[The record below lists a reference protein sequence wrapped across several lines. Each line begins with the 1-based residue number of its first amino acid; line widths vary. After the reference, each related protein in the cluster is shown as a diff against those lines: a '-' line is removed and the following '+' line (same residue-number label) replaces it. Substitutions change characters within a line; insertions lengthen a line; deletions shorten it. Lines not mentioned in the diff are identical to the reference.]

1 MEGTERKKIFK
12 KVLQVI
18 FPLLLGIFILVWVY
32 RDFNFQRVGE
42 VMLHGMDYGWIALSL
57 LFGVFANLFRGWRW
71 RLALEPLGEYPKTAN
86 CVYAIFISYASN
98 LVIPRVGE
106 VTRCGVLSKY
116 DGISF
121 PKSLGTVVSERMID
135 TLCVGLITGVV
146 LLLQMPVFATFFAE
160 TGTNVGRYAEV
171 LTSGH
176 FYLIILCVLAILV
189 LAFFL
194 IRNIALFAKL
204 KGILQN
210 VWQGIVALKDIRQI
224 PLYIIYTLGIWACY
238 FLEFYLAFFL
248 IRNIALFAKL
258 KGILQNVWQG
268 VVALKDVKQIP
279 LYIIYTLGIWVCY
292 FLEFYLAFFA
302 FDFSADLGIS
312 AGLVMFVVGTLA
324 VIVPTPNGAGPWH
337 FAVMTMMMLYGVGKE
352 DAGIFALLVHGIQTF
367 LLILLGIYG
376 LLALPFTN
384 KTK

>member
-12 KVLQVI
+12 KALQVV
-18 FPLLLGIFILVWVY
+18 FPLLLGAFILVWVY

-42 VMLHGMDYGWIALSL
+42 MLTGGMDYGWIGISL
-57 LFGVFANLFRGWRW
+57 VFGVFANLFRGWRW
-71 RLALEPLGEYPKTAN
+71 KLALEPLDEHPKTAN

-106 VTRCGVLSKY
+106 VSRCGVLSKY
-116 DGISF
+116 DGVSF
-121 PKSLGTVVSERMID
+121 SKSLGTVVSERMID
-135 TLCVGLITGVV
+135 TLCVGLITGLV
-146 LLLQMPVFATFFAE
+146 LLSQMPVFATFFAE
-160 TGTNVGRYAEV
+160 TGTNMGRYAEV

-176 FYLIILCVLAILV
+176 FYLILLCIIAILV
-189 LAFFL
+189 LGFFL
-194 IRNIALFAKL
+194 VRNITLFAKL

-210 VWQGIVALKDIRQI
+210 VWQGIVALKDIRNI
-224 PLYIIYTLGIWACY
+224 PLYVL
-238 FLEFYLAFFL
+238 
-248 IRNIALFAKL
+248 
-258 KGILQNVWQG
+258 
-268 VVALKDVKQIP
+268 
-279 LYIIYTLGIWVCY
+279 YTLGIWVCY
-292 FLEFYLAFFA
+292 FLEFYLAFYA
-302 FDFSADLGIS
+302 FDFSSDLGIT

-376 LLALPFTN
+376 LSALPFTN
-384 KTK
+384 KNK

>member
-12 KVLQVI
+12 KILQVV
-18 FPLLLGIFILVWVY
+18 FPLLLGAFILVWVY

-42 VMLHGMDYGWIALSL
+42 VLLGGMDYGWIALSL
-57 LFGVFANLFRGWRW
+57 VFGVFANLFRGWRW
-71 RLALEPLGEYPKTAN
+71 KLALEPLGEYPKTAN

-116 DGISF
+116 DGVSF
-121 PKSLGTVVSERMID
+121 SQSLGTVVSERMID
-135 TLCVGLITGVV
+135 TLCVGLITGLV
-146 LLLQMPVFATFFAE
+146 LLSQMPVFATFFAE

-176 FYLIILCVLAILV
+176 FYLIILCILAILV

-210 VWQGIVALKDIRQI
+210 VWQGIVALKDIKHI
-224 PLYIIYTLGIWACY
+224 PLYVFYTFGIWGCY
-238 FLEFYLAFFL
+238 FLEFYLAF
-248 IRNIALFAKL
+248 
-258 KGILQNVWQG
+258 
-268 VVALKDVKQIP
+268 
-279 LYIIYTLGIWVCY
+279 Y
-292 FLEFYLAFFA
+292 A
-302 FDFSADLGIS
+302 FDFSSHLGIT

-324 VIVPTPNGAGPWH
+324 VIGPTPNGAGPWH

-376 LLALPFTN
+376 LSALPFTN
-384 KTK
+384 KLK

>member
-18 FPLLLGIFILVWVY
+18 LPLLLGVFILVWVY

-42 VMLHGMDYGWIALSL
+42 VMSHGMDYGWIVLSL
-57 LFGVFANLFRGWRW
+57 VFGVFANLFRGWRW
-71 RLALEPLGEYPKTAN
+71 KLALEPLGEYPKTSN

-116 DGISF
+116 DGVSF

-135 TLCVGLITGVV
+135 TLCVGVITGLV
-146 LLLQMPVFATFFAE
+146 LLSQMPVFATFFAE
-160 TGTNVGRYAEV
+160 TGTDVGRYAEV

-176 FYLIILCVLAILV
+176 FYLIVLCVVAIGL
-189 LAFFL
+189 LGFFL

-210 VWQGIVALKDIRQI
+210 VWQGIVALKDI
-224 PLYIIYTLGIWACY
+224 
-238 FLEFYLAFFL
+238 
-248 IRNIALFAKL
+248 KH
-258 KGILQNVWQG
+258 
-268 VVALKDVKQIP
+268 IP

-292 FLEFYLAFFA
+292 FFEFYLAFFA
-302 FDFSADLGIS
+302 FDFSAHLGIS

-337 FAVMTMMMLYGVGKE
+337 FAVMTMLMLYGVGKE

>member
-1 MEGTERKKIFK
+1 MEGTGRKKIFK

-18 FPLLLGIFILVWVY
+18 FPLLLGVFILVWVY

-42 VMLHGMDYGWIALSL
+42 VMLHGMDYGWIVLSL
-57 LFGVFANLFRGWRW
+57 VFGVFANLFRGWRW
-71 RLALEPLGEYPKTAN
+71 KLALEPLGEYPKTSN

-116 DGISF
+116 DGVSF

-135 TLCVGLITGVV
+135 TLCVGLITGMV
-146 LLLQMPVFATFFAE
+146 LLSQMPVFATFFAE
-160 TGTNVGRYAEV
+160 TGTDVGRYAEV

-176 FYLIILCVLAILV
+176 FYLIVLCVVAIAL
-189 LAFFL
+189 LGFFL

-210 VWQGIVALKDIRQI
+210 VWQGIVALKDI
-224 PLYIIYTLGIWACY
+224 
-238 FLEFYLAFFL
+238 
-248 IRNIALFAKL
+248 KH
-258 KGILQNVWQG
+258 
-268 VVALKDVKQIP
+268 IP

-292 FLEFYLAFFA
+292 FFEFYLAFFA
-302 FDFSADLGIS
+302 FDFSAHLGIS

-337 FAVMTMMMLYGVGKE
+337 FAVMTMLMLYGVGKE

>member
-12 KVLQVI
+12 KVLQMV
-18 FPLLLGIFILVWVY
+18 FPLLLGAFILVWVY

-42 VMLHGMDYGWIALSL
+42 VLTGGMDYGWILLSL
-57 LFGVFANLFRGWRW
+57 VFGVFANLFRGWRW
-71 RLALEPLGEYPKTAN
+71 KLALEPLGEYPKTSH

-116 DGISF
+116 DGVSF
-121 PKSLGTVVSERMID
+121 SQSLGTVVSERMID
-135 TLCVGLITGVV
+135 TLCVGLITGGV
-146 LLLQMPVFATFFAE
+146 LLSQMPVFATFFAE
-160 TGTNVGRYAEV
+160 TGTNVGRYTEV
-171 LTSGH
+171 LTSAH
-176 FYLIILCVLAILV
+176 FYLIILCGLAILV
-189 LAFFL
+189 LGFFL

-210 VWQGIVALKDIRQI
+210 IWQGVIALKDIRQI
-224 PLYIIYTLGIWACY
+224 PLYIIYT
-238 FLEFYLAFFL
+238 F
-248 IRNIALFAKL
+248 
-258 KGILQNVWQG
+258 
-268 VVALKDVKQIP
+268 
-279 LYIIYTLGIWVCY
+279 GIWVCY
-292 FLEFYLAFFA
+292 FLEFYLAFYA
-302 FDFSADLGIS
+302 FSFSAHLGLS

-376 LLALPFTN
+376 LSALPFTN
-384 KTK
+384 KFK

>member
-71 RLALEPLGEYPKTAN
+71 KLALEPLNEYPKTAN

-135 TLCVGLITGVV
+135 TLCV
-146 LLLQMPVFATFFAE
+146 
-160 TGTNVGRYAEV
+160 
-171 LTSGH
+171 
-176 FYLIILCVLAILV
+176 
-189 LAFFL
+189 
-194 IRNIALFAKL
+194 
-204 KGILQN
+204 
-210 VWQGIVALKDIRQI
+210 
-224 PLYIIYTLGIWACY
+224 
-238 FLEFYLAFFL
+238 
-248 IRNIALFAKL
+248 
-258 KGILQNVWQG
+258 
-268 VVALKDVKQIP
+268 
-279 LYIIYTLGIWVCY
+279 
-292 FLEFYLAFFA
+292 
-302 FDFSADLGIS
+302 
-312 AGLVMFVVGTLA
+312 
-324 VIVPTPNGAGPWH
+324 
-337 FAVMTMMMLYGVGKE
+337 
-352 DAGIFALLVHGIQTF
+352 
-367 LLILLGIYG
+367 
-376 LLALPFTN
+376 
-384 KTK
+384 

>member
-12 KVLQVI
+12 KVLQVV
-18 FPLLLGIFILVWVY
+18 FPLLLGAFILVWVY
-32 RDFNFQRVGE
+32 RDFNFLRVGE
-42 VMLHGMDYGWIALSL
+42 VLTGGMDYGWIAVSL
-57 LFGVFANLFRGWRW
+57 VFGVFANLFRGWRW
-71 RLALEPLGEYPKTAN
+71 KLALEPLGEYPRTSH

-116 DGISF
+116 DGVSF
-121 PKSLGTVVSERMID
+121 SKSLGTVVSERMID
-135 TLCVGLITGVV
+135 TLCVGLITGLV
-146 LLLQMPVFATFFAE
+146 LLSQMPVFATFFAE

-176 FYLIILCVLAILV
+176 FYLIILCALAILV
-189 LAFFL
+189 L
-194 IRNIALFAKL
+194 
-204 KGILQN
+204 G
-210 VWQGIVALKDIRQI
+210 
-224 PLYIIYTLGIWACY
+224 
-238 FLEFYLAFFL
+238 FFL

-268 VVALKDVKQIP
+268 VVALKDIKHIP
-279 LYIIYTLGIWVCY
+279 LYIIYTVGIWVCY
-292 FLEFYLAFFA
+292 FLEFYLAFYA
-302 FDFSADLGIS
+302 FGFSAHLGVS

-337 FAVMTMMMLYGVGKE
+337 FAVMKMMMLYGVGKE

-376 LLALPFTN
+376 LSALPFTN
-384 KTK
+384 KLK

>member
-18 FPLLLGIFILVWVY
+18 FPLLLGVFILVWVY

-57 LFGVFANLFRGWRW
+57 VFGVFANLFRGWRW
-71 RLALEPLGEYPKTAN
+71 KLALEPLAEYPKTSN

-116 DGISF
+116 DGVSF

-135 TLCVGLITGVV
+135 TLCVGLITGMV
-146 LLLQMPVFATFFAE
+146 LLSQMPVFATFFAE
-160 TGTNVGRYAEV
+160 TGTDVGRYAEV

-176 FYLIILCVLAILV
+176 FYLIVLCVVAIGL
-189 LAFFL
+189 LGFFL

-210 VWQGIVALKDIRQI
+210 VWQGIVALKDIK
-224 PLYIIYTLGIWACY
+224 Y
-238 FLEFYLAFFL
+238 
-248 IRNIALFAKL
+248 
-258 KGILQNVWQG
+258 
-268 VVALKDVKQIP
+268 IP

-292 FLEFYLAFFA
+292 FFEFYLAFFA
-302 FDFSADLGIS
+302 FDFSAHLGIS

-337 FAVMTMMMLYGVGKE
+337 FAVMTMLMLYGVGKE

>member
-12 KVLQVI
+12 KVLQVV
-18 FPLLLGIFILVWVY
+18 FPLLLGAFILVWVY

-42 VMLHGMDYGWIALSL
+42 VLAGGMDYGWIAVSL
-57 LFGVFANLFRGWRW
+57 VFGVFANLFRGWRW
-71 RLALEPLGEYPKTAN
+71 KLALEPLGEYPRTSH

-116 DGISF
+116 DGVSF
-121 PKSLGTVVSERMID
+121 SKSLGTVVSERMID
-135 TLCVGLITGVV
+135 TLCVGLITGLV
-146 LLLQMPVFATFFAE
+146 LLSQMPVFATFFAE

-176 FYLIILCVLAILV
+176 FYLIILCALAILV
-189 LAFFL
+189 L
-194 IRNIALFAKL
+194 
-204 KGILQN
+204 G
-210 VWQGIVALKDIRQI
+210 
-224 PLYIIYTLGIWACY
+224 
-238 FLEFYLAFFL
+238 FFL

-268 VVALKDVKQIP
+268 VVALKDIKHIP
-279 LYIIYTLGIWVCY
+279 LYIIYTVGIWVCY
-292 FLEFYLAFFA
+292 FLEFYLAFYA
-302 FDFSADLGIS
+302 FGFSAHLGVS

-324 VIVPTPNGAGPWH
+324 VIIPTPNGAGPWH

-376 LLALPFTN
+376 LSALPFTN
-384 KTK
+384 KLK

>member
-1 MEGTERKKIFK
+1 MEGTGRKKIFK

-18 FPLLLGIFILVWVY
+18 FPLLLGVFILVWVY

-42 VMLHGMDYGWIALSL
+42 VMLHGMDYGWIVLSL
-57 LFGVFANLFRGWRW
+57 VFGVFANLFRGWRW
-71 RLALEPLGEYPKTAN
+71 KLALEPLGEYPKTSN

-116 DGISF
+116 DGVSF

-135 TLCVGLITGVV
+135 TLCVGLITGMV
-146 LLLQMPVFATFFAE
+146 LLSQMPVFATFFAE
-160 TGTNVGRYAEV
+160 TGTDVGRYAEV

-176 FYLIILCVLAILV
+176 FYLIVLCVVAIGL
-189 LAFFL
+189 LGFFL

-210 VWQGIVALKDIRQI
+210 VWQGIVALKDI
-224 PLYIIYTLGIWACY
+224 
-238 FLEFYLAFFL
+238 
-248 IRNIALFAKL
+248 KH
-258 KGILQNVWQG
+258 
-268 VVALKDVKQIP
+268 IP

-292 FLEFYLAFFA
+292 FFEFYLAFFA
-302 FDFSADLGIS
+302 FDFSAHLGIS

-337 FAVMTMMMLYGVGKE
+337 FAVMTMLMLYGVGKE

>member
-12 KVLQVI
+12 KVLQMV
-18 FPLLLGIFILVWVY
+18 FPLLLGAFILVWVY

-42 VMLHGMDYGWIALSL
+42 VLTGGMDYGWILLSL
-57 LFGVFANLFRGWRW
+57 VFGVFANLFRGWRW
-71 RLALEPLGEYPKTAN
+71 KLALEPLGEYPKTSH

-116 DGISF
+116 DGVSF
-121 PKSLGTVVSERMID
+121 SQSLGTVVSERMID
-135 TLCVGLITGVV
+135 TLCVGLITGGV
-146 LLLQMPVFATFFAE
+146 LLSQMPVFATFFAE

-171 LTSGH
+171 LTSAH
-176 FYLIILCVLAILV
+176 FYLIILCGLAILV
-189 LAFFL
+189 LGFFL

-210 VWQGIVALKDIRQI
+210 IWRGIIALKDIRQI
-224 PLYIIYTLGIWACY
+224 PLYIIYT
-238 FLEFYLAFFL
+238 F
-248 IRNIALFAKL
+248 
-258 KGILQNVWQG
+258 
-268 VVALKDVKQIP
+268 
-279 LYIIYTLGIWVCY
+279 GIWVCY
-292 FLEFYLAFFA
+292 FLEFYLAFYA
-302 FDFSADLGIS
+302 FSFSAHLGLS

-376 LLALPFTN
+376 LSALPFTN
-384 KTK
+384 KLK

>member
-18 FPLLLGIFILVWVY
+18 FPLLLGVFILVWVY

-42 VMLHGMDYGWIALSL
+42 VMLHGMNYGWIALSL
-57 LFGVFANLFRGWRW
+57 VFGVFANLFRGWRW
-71 RLALEPLGEYPKTAN
+71 KLALEPLDEYPKTTN

-116 DGISF
+116 DGVSF

-135 TLCVGLITGVV
+135 TLCVGLITGMVI
-146 LLLQMPVFATFFAE
+146 LSQMPVFATFFAE
-160 TGTNVGRYAEV
+160 TGTDVGRYAEV

-176 FYLIILCVLAILV
+176 FYLIVLCVTAIGL
-189 LAFFL
+189 LGFFL

-204 KGILQN
+204 
-210 VWQGIVALKDIRQI
+210 R
-224 PLYIIYTLGIWACY
+224 
-238 FLEFYLAFFL
+238 
-248 IRNIALFAKL
+248 
-258 KGILQNVWQG
+258 GILQNVWQG
-268 VVALKDVKQIP
+268 VVALKDIKHIP

-292 FLEFYLAFFA
+292 FFEFYLAFFA
-302 FDFSADLGIS
+302 FDFSAHLGIS

-337 FAVMTMMMLYGVGKE
+337 FAVMTMLMLYGVGKE

>member
-12 KVLQVI
+12 KILQVI
-18 FPLLLGIFILVWVY
+18 SPLLLGTFILVWVY
-32 RDFNFQRVGE
+32 RDFNFLRVGE
-42 VMLHGMDYGWIALSL
+42 VLMNGMDYGWIALSL
-57 LFGVFANLFRGWRW
+57 VFGVFANLFRGWRW
-71 RLALEPLGEYPKTAN
+71 KLALEPLGEYPKTSH

-116 DGISF
+116 DGVSF

-135 TLCVGLITGVV
+135 TLCVGLITGMV
-146 LLLQMPVFATFFAE
+146 LLLQMPIFATFFSE
-160 TGTNVGRYAEV
+160 TGTNVNRYAEI

-176 FYLIILCVLAILV
+176 FYLIILCMLAIGV

-194 IRNIALFAKL
+194 IRNVALFAKL
-204 KGILQN
+204 KGILHN
-210 VWQGIVALKDIRQI
+210 VWQGIVALKDI
-224 PLYIIYTLGIWACY
+224 
-238 FLEFYLAFFL
+238 
-248 IRNIALFAKL
+248 
-258 KGILQNVWQG
+258 
-268 VVALKDVKQIP
+268 KQIP
-279 LYIIYTLGIWVCY
+279 LYIIYTLGIWICY
-292 FLEFYLAFFA
+292 FLEFYLAFYA
-302 FDFSADLGIS
+302 FDFSAHLGLS

-376 LLALPFTN
+376 LSALPFTN
-384 KTK
+384 KLK

>member
-12 KVLQVI
+12 KVLQVV
-18 FPLLLGIFILVWVY
+18 FPLLLGAFILVWVY

-42 VMLHGMDYGWIALSL
+42 VLTGGMDYGWIAVSL
-57 LFGVFANLFRGWRW
+57 VFGVFANLFRGWRW
-71 RLALEPLGEYPKTAN
+71 KLALEPLSEYPRTSH

-116 DGISF
+116 DGVSF
-121 PKSLGTVVSERMID
+121 SKSLGTVVSERMID
-135 TLCVGLITGVV
+135 TLCVGLITGLV
-146 LLLQMPVFATFFAE
+146 LLSQMPVFATFFAE

-176 FYLIILCVLAILV
+176 FYLIILCALAILV
-189 LAFFL
+189 L
-194 IRNIALFAKL
+194 
-204 KGILQN
+204 G
-210 VWQGIVALKDIRQI
+210 
-224 PLYIIYTLGIWACY
+224 
-238 FLEFYLAFFL
+238 FFL

-268 VVALKDVKQIP
+268 VVALKDIKHIP
-279 LYIIYTLGIWVCY
+279 LYIIYTVGIWACY
-292 FLEFYLAFFA
+292 FLEFYLAFYA
-302 FDFSADLGIS
+302 FGFSAHLGVS

-376 LLALPFTN
+376 LSALPFTN
-384 KTK
+384 KLK

>member
-12 KVLQVI
+12 KILQVV
-18 FPLLLGIFILVWVY
+18 FPLLLGAFILVWVY

-42 VMLHGMDYGWIALSL
+42 VLLGGMDYTWIALSL
-57 LFGVFANLFRGWRW
+57 VFGVFANLFRGWRW
-71 RLALEPLGEYPKTAN
+71 KLALEPLGEYPKTAN

-116 DGISF
+116 DGVSF
-121 PKSLGTVVSERMID
+121 SQSLGTVVSERMID
-135 TLCVGLITGVV
+135 TLCVGLITGLV
-146 LLLQMPVFATFFAE
+146 LLSQMPVFATFFAE

-176 FYLIILCVLAILV
+176 FYLIILCILAILV

-204 KGILQN
+204 KGVLQN
-210 VWQGIVALKDIRQI
+210 VWQGIVALKDIKHI
-224 PLYIIYTLGIWACY
+224 PLYVFYTFGIWGCY
-238 FLEFYLAFFL
+238 FLEFYLAF
-248 IRNIALFAKL
+248 
-258 KGILQNVWQG
+258 
-268 VVALKDVKQIP
+268 
-279 LYIIYTLGIWVCY
+279 Y
-292 FLEFYLAFFA
+292 A
-302 FDFSADLGIS
+302 FDFSAHLGIT

-376 LLALPFTN
+376 LSALPFTN
-384 KTK
+384 KLK

>member
-210 VWQGIVALKDIRQI
+210 VWQGIIALKDI
-224 PLYIIYTLGIWACY
+224 
-238 FLEFYLAFFL
+238 
-248 IRNIALFAKL
+248 
-258 KGILQNVWQG
+258 
-268 VVALKDVKQIP
+268 KQIP

-302 FDFSADLGIS
+302 FDFSAGLGIS

>member
-224 PLYIIYTLGIWACY
+224 PLYIIYTLGIW
-238 FLEFYLAFFL
+238 
-248 IRNIALFAKL
+248 
-258 KGILQNVWQG
+258 
-268 VVALKDVKQIP
+268 
-279 LYIIYTLGIWVCY
+279 VCY

-302 FDFSADLGIS
+302 FDFSAGLGIS

-376 LLALPFTN
+376 LSALPFTN
-384 KTK
+384 KNK

>member
-42 VMLHGMDYGWIALSL
+42 VMLHGMDYGWITLSL

-210 VWQGIVALKDIRQI
+210 VWQGIVALKDIKQI

-238 FLEFYLAFFL
+238 FLEFYLAFF
-248 IRNIALFAKL
+248 
-258 KGILQNVWQG
+258 
-268 VVALKDVKQIP
+268 
-279 LYIIYTLGIWVCY
+279 
-292 FLEFYLAFFA
+292 A
-302 FDFSADLGIS
+302 FDFSAGLGIS

-367 LLILLGIYG
+367 LDR
-376 LLALPFTN
+376 
-384 KTK
+384 KSVV

>member
-224 PLYIIYTLGIWACY
+224 PLYIIYTLGIW
-238 FLEFYLAFFL
+238 
-248 IRNIALFAKL
+248 
-258 KGILQNVWQG
+258 
-268 VVALKDVKQIP
+268 
-279 LYIIYTLGIWVCY
+279 VCY

-302 FDFSADLGIS
+302 FDFSAGLGIS

>member
-12 KVLQVI
+12 KILQVV
-18 FPLLLGIFILVWVY
+18 FPLLLGAFILFWVY

-42 VMLHGMDYGWIALSL
+42 VLTDGMDYRWMALSL
-57 LFGVFANLFRGWRW
+57 VFGVFANLFRGWRW
-71 RLALEPLGEYPKTAN
+71 KLALEPLGEYPKTSH

-116 DGISF
+116 DGVSF
-121 PKSLGTVVSERMID
+121 SQSLGTVVSERMID
-135 TLCVGLITGVV
+135 TLCVGLITGLV

-160 TGTNVGRYAEV
+160 TGTNVGRYAQV

-176 FYLIILCVLAILV
+176 FYLIILCALAILV

-210 VWQGIVALKDIRQI
+210 IWQGVIALKDIRQI
-224 PLYIIYTLGIWACY
+224 PLYIM
-238 FLEFYLAFFL
+238 
-248 IRNIALFAKL
+248 
-258 KGILQNVWQG
+258 
-268 VVALKDVKQIP
+268 
-279 LYIIYTLGIWVCY
+279 YTLGIWVCY
-292 FLEFYLAFFA
+292 FLEFYLAFYA
-302 FDFSADLGIS
+302 FGFSAHLGIT

-376 LLALPFTN
+376 LSALPFTN
-384 KTK
+384 KLK

>member
-12 KVLQVI
+12 KALQVV
-18 FPLLLGIFILVWVY
+18 FPLLLGAFILVWVY

-42 VMLHGMDYGWIALSL
+42 MLAGGMDYGWIGISL
-57 LFGVFANLFRGWRW
+57 VFGVFANLFRGWRW
-71 RLALEPLGEYPKTAN
+71 KLALEPLDEHPKTAN

-106 VTRCGVLSKY
+106 VSRCGVLSKY
-116 DGISF
+116 DGVSF
-121 PKSLGTVVSERMID
+121 SKSLGTVVSERMID
-135 TLCVGLITGVV
+135 TLCVGLITGLV
-146 LLLQMPVFATFFAE
+146 LLSQMPVFATFFAE
-160 TGTNVGRYAEV
+160 TGTNMGRYAEV

-176 FYLIILCVLAILV
+176 FYLIILCVVAILV
-189 LAFFL
+189 LVFFL
-194 IRNIALFAKL
+194 VRNITLFAKI

-210 VWQGIVALKDIRQI
+210 VWQGIVALKDIRNI
-224 PLYIIYTLGIWACY
+224 PLYVLYTLGIW
-238 FLEFYLAFFL
+238 
-248 IRNIALFAKL
+248 I
-258 KGILQNVWQG
+258 
-268 VVALKDVKQIP
+268 
-279 LYIIYTLGIWVCY
+279 CY

-302 FDFSADLGIS
+302 FDFSSDLGIT

-376 LLALPFTN
+376 LSALPFTN
-384 KTK
+384 KNK

>member
-12 KVLQVI
+12 KVLQMV
-18 FPLLLGIFILVWVY
+18 FPLLLGAFILVWVY

-42 VMLHGMDYGWIALSL
+42 VLTGGMDYGWILLSL
-57 LFGVFANLFRGWRW
+57 VFGVFANLFRGWRW
-71 RLALEPLGEYPKTAN
+71 KLALEPLGEYPKTSH

-116 DGISF
+116 DGVSF
-121 PKSLGTVVSERMID
+121 SQSLGTVVSERMID
-135 TLCVGLITGVV
+135 TLCVGLITGGV
-146 LLLQMPVFATFFAE
+146 LLSQMPVFATFFAE

-171 LTSGH
+171 LTSAH
-176 FYLIILCVLAILV
+176 FYLIILCGLAILV
-189 LAFFL
+189 LGFFL

-210 VWQGIVALKDIRQI
+210 IWQGVIALKDIRQI
-224 PLYIIYTLGIWACY
+224 PLYIVYT
-238 FLEFYLAFFL
+238 F
-248 IRNIALFAKL
+248 
-258 KGILQNVWQG
+258 
-268 VVALKDVKQIP
+268 
-279 LYIIYTLGIWVCY
+279 GIWVCY
-292 FLEFYLAFFA
+292 FLEFYLAFYA
-302 FDFSADLGIS
+302 FSFSAHLGLS

-376 LLALPFTN
+376 LSALPFTN
-384 KTK
+384 KLK

>member
-171 LTSGH
+171 LTSRH

-210 VWQGIVALKDIRQI
+210 VWQGIVA
-224 PLYIIYTLGIWACY
+224 
-238 FLEFYLAFFL
+238 
-248 IRNIALFAKL
+248 
-258 KGILQNVWQG
+258 
-268 VVALKDVKQIP
+268 
-279 LYIIYTLGIWVCY
+279 
-292 FLEFYLAFFA
+292 
-302 FDFSADLGIS
+302 
-312 AGLVMFVVGTLA
+312 
-324 VIVPTPNGAGPWH
+324 
-337 FAVMTMMMLYGVGKE
+337 
-352 DAGIFALLVHGIQTF
+352 
-367 LLILLGIYG
+367 
-376 LLALPFTN
+376 
-384 KTK
+384 

>member
-1 MEGTERKKIFK
+1 MEGTDRKKIFK
-12 KVLQVI
+12 KVLQVV
-18 FPLLLGIFILVWVY
+18 FPLLLGAFILFWVY
-32 RDFNFQRVGE
+32 RDFSFQRVWE
-42 VMLHGMDYGWIALSL
+42 VLTGGMNYGWILVSL
-57 LFGVFANLFRGWRW
+57 VFGVFANLFRGWRW
-71 RLALEPLGEYPKTAN
+71 KLALEPLGESPKAAN

-116 DGISF
+116 DGVSF
-121 PKSLGTVVSERMID
+121 SKSLGTVVSERMID
-135 TLCVGLITGVV
+135 TLCVGLITGLT
-146 LLLQMPVFATFFAE
+146 LLLQMPVFANFFAE

-176 FYLIILCVLAILV
+176 FYLIVVCVLAALV
-189 LAFFL
+189 LVFFL
-194 IRNIALFAKL
+194 VRNIALFAKV

-210 VWQGIVALKDIRQI
+210 VWQGIVALKDI
-224 PLYIIYTLGIWACY
+224 
-238 FLEFYLAFFL
+238 
-248 IRNIALFAKL
+248 
-258 KGILQNVWQG
+258 
-268 VVALKDVKQIP
+268 KQIP
-279 LYIIYTLGIWVCY
+279 IYIMYTIGIWVCY
-292 FLEFYLAFFA
+292 FLEFYLAFYA
-302 FDFSADLGIS
+302 FDFSAHLGVS

-337 FAVMTMMMLYGVGKE
+337 FAVMTMMVLYGVGKE